1 MSILLDKKTLA
12 IIQGRIGQ
20 FQQEQPEIYTWLKD
34 KIEQFGQEA
43 WLIWQA
49 ILDYYFWQLVTYP
62 TPSKEQI
69 SLFISGN
76 LSPLLE
82 QDFSA
87 FKRKWQAYFEDLT
100 SNLKKE
106 AKEFTFRLC
115 FQLSRVFAPEII
127 ELCSGKSQN

>member
-1 MSILLDKKTLA
+1 MLDKKTLA

-87 FKRKWQAYFEDLT
+87 FKRKWQA
-100 SNLKKE
+100 
-106 AKEFTFRLC
+106 
-115 FQLSRVFAPEII
+115 
-127 ELCSGKSQN
+127 